1 MVEGSGGVKPDGL
14 SGGACGPYNGPGSGR
29 LPDRGPMSESAPK
42 VFTDTEVVDRVLQG
56 DRDAFALLV
65 ERYQKGLVNYIFH
78 MSRHYEEAL
87 ELTQEVF
94 LKVYTSLGKYDRQ
107 YKFSTWLYK
116 IASNH
121 TIDHLRR
128 QRMDCTSIEAAE
140 EDEARPDIPLES
152 TEQGPHEALHMKA
165 LLHQTWE
172 AIQRLP
178 ESYRE
183 LIVLRHFNFRSYE
196 EMAKITGLPVGTVK
210 NRIFR
215 ARQVLM
221 EELKDVR

>member
-1 MVEGSGGVKPDGL
+1 MP
-14 SGGACGPYNGPGSGR
+14 
-29 LPDRGPMSESAPK
+29 ESAPK
-42 VFTDTEVVDRVLQG
+42 VLTDTEVVDLVLAG
-56 DRDAFALLV
+56 DRDAFSMLV

-78 MSRHYEEAL
+78 MARNYEEAL

-94 LKVYTSLGKYDRQ
+94 LKVYTSLDKFDRQ

-128 QRMDCTSIEAAE
+128 QKMECTSIEATQ
-140 EDEARPDIPLES
+140 EDEDRPDLPLES
-152 TEQGPHEALHMKA
+152 HEQSPHEALQMKVI
-165 LLHQTWE
+165 LSQTWD

-215 ARQVLM
+215 ARQILM

>member
-1 MVEGSGGVKPDGL
+1 MAET
-14 SGGACGPYNGPGSGR
+14 
-29 LPDRGPMSESAPK
+29 APQ
-42 VFTDTEVVDRVLQG
+42 VLTETEVVDRVLGG
-56 DRDAFALLV
+56 DRDAFAFLV

-78 MSRHYEEAL
+78 MVRHYEEAL

-94 LKVYTSLGKYDRQ
+94 LKVYTSLDKFDRQ

-128 QRMDCTSIEAAE
+128 QKMDCTSIEAAQ
-140 EDEARPDIPLES
+140 EDEDRPDLPLES
-152 TEQGPHEALHMKA
+152 SEQSPHEALHMKA
-165 LLHQTWE
+165 ILDKTWE

-221 EELKDVR
+221 DELKDVR